1 METQTLTVRFDGAT
15 VAEGNRYAED
25 LRREL
30 VEAADD
36 VQVDR
41 RRDDP
46 EAQDFGATLV
56 LVLGTP
62 AIVAVAKAV
71 HDWLSRDN
79 AAAVTIER
87 ADGEKLVVRNLESK
101 DVPATVA
108 AFMKATPRGG
118 RK

>member
-1 METQTLTVRFDGAT
+1 METQTFTVRFDGA
-15 VAEGNRYAED
+15 VADGNRHAED
-25 LRREL
+25 LRRDL
-30 VEAADD
+30 IEAADG

-46 EAQDFGATLV
+46 EAMDFGTTLV

-62 AIVAVAKAV
+62 AIVAVAQAL
-71 HDWLSRDN
+71 HGWLSRNN

-87 ADGEKLVVRNLESK
+87 PDGQKLVLRDLESK

-108 AFMKATPRGG
+108 AFMSPGPKHQ